1 MMNPIDY
8 NVQNHHQFFL
18 NVRDFGAKG
27 DGATDDT
34 AAIQA
39 AIDACRFP
47 ATSKLLTKRNS
58 PCEGFAWGGTVF
70 IPAGEY
76 RTTAPL
82 VLHRS
87 MSIQGVEGTRPIIHS
102 QADVAMVCWD
112 GEWEG
117 LAPDVKARSDMRC
130 TGVTL
135 QNLTLIGRKFGLHT
149 MGVSAGGMLLNGCRF
164 EGSEAGF
171 ASTGFFMGTVIERC
185 QFHPS
190 IWIIAMEGTRYNTSS
205 MRNILIGLHGT
216 RQEEWRMRLEGCIQ
230 CVKISEVCFEVAA
243 RAVLLDAKY
252 AGGIINFDSIWS
264 YDTAGPSEV
273 FHIKNAGIGTTISNV
288 LGTDEPS
295 DFIIEENAGLVYLTN
310 VRCKRIDAG
319 GNRITTIGCRKVEN
333 PGKGSVIDGE
343 KIE

>member
-1 MMNPIDY
+1 MSRIND
-8 NVQNHHQFFL
+8 NVQEHHQSLL
-18 NVRDFGAKG
+18 NVKDFGAKG
-27 DGATDDT
+27 DGITDDT
-34 AAIQA
+34 GAIQA

-47 ATSKLLTKRNS
+47 ATSRLLTRRNS
-58 PCEGFAWGGTVF
+58 PDEGFAWGGTVF
-70 IPAGEY
+70 LPPCEY

-87 MSIQGVEGTRPIIHS
+87 MAMLGAEGTRPIIHAE
-102 QADVAMVCWD
+102 ADAAMVCWD

-117 LAPDVKARSDMRC
+117 IAPDMQVRSDKRC
-130 TGVTL
+130 TAVTL
-135 QNLTLIGRKFGLHT
+135 RHICLIGRKFGLHT
-149 MGVSAGGMLLNGCRF
+149 MGVRAGGMLLEGCRF

-190 IWIIAMEGTRYNTSS
+190 VWIIALEGTRYNTSS
-205 MRNILIGLHGT
+205 MRNLLIGLHGT

-243 RAVLLDAKY
+243 KAVLLDAKY

-273 FHIKNAGIGTTISNV
+273 FRIKNAGIGTTISNV
-288 LGTDEPS
+288 LGTDKPS
-295 DFIIEENAGLVYLTN
+295 DFIIEENAGSVYLTN
-310 VRCKRIDAG
+310 VRCQRIDAG
-319 GNRITTIGCRKVEN
+319 GNRITTVGCSKVEN

-343 KIE
+343 KID

>member
-1 MMNPIDY
+1 MN
-8 NVQNHHQFFL
+8 QNDCNIQNNHQSVL
-18 NVRDFGAKG
+18 NVKDFGTKG
-27 DGATDDT
+27 DGITDDT

-39 AIDACRFP
+39 AIDACCFP
-47 ATSKLLTKRNS
+47 TTSRLLTRRNS

-70 IPAGEY
+70 LPPGEY

-82 VLHRS
+82 VLHRNI
-87 MSIQGVEGTRPIIHS
+87 SIRGAEGTRPIIHS
-102 QADVAMVCWD
+102 EADAAMVCWD

-117 LAPDVKARSDMRC
+117 FAPDMKVRSDMRC

-135 QNLTLIGRKFGLHT
+135 RDIWLIGRMFGLHT
-149 MGVSAGGMLLNGCRF
+149 MGVRAGGMLLEGCRF
-164 EGSEAGF
+164 EGVEAGF
-171 ASTGFFMGTVIERC
+171 ASTGFFMGAVIERC

-190 IWIIAMEGTRYNTSS
+190 IWIIAMESTRYNTSS

-273 FHIKNAGIGTTISNV
+273 FRIKNAGIGTTISNV
-288 LGTDEPS
+288 LGTDSPS
-295 DFIIEENAGLVYLTN
+295 DFIIEENAGTIHLTN
-310 VRCKRIDAG
+310 IRCKMIDAG
-319 GNRITTIGCRKVEN
+319 GNRITTVGCSRVEN
-333 PGKGSVIDGE
+333 AGKGSVIDGE
-343 KIE
+343 KVEE